1 MMKMQKPE
9 MEVVRFNEI
18 DVIVASGG
26 LRKSASISLSGFSG
40 GMPKDGAVQF
50 NGTNYS
56 MTSNDE
62 VSTFLSALRNSGI
75 RNAGISNGQTTQS
88 LRNTLLYEVSNGARN
103 WDGTFDYDPSAVWNN
118 GTSDIFGVFI
128 RQ

>member
-1 MMKMQKPE
+1 
-9 MEVVRFNEI
+9 MEAVRFNES

-40 GMPKDGAVQF
+40 GKSKDGAVQF

-88 LRNTLLYEVSNGARN
+88 LRNTLLYEVFNGARH
-103 WDGTFDYDPSAVWNN
+103 WDGTFDYVPSAVWNN
-118 GTSDIFGVFI
+118 RTSDIFGVFI